1 MNADSKYYPL
11 HTYLRQQS
19 LDQLTLTLAEIESL
33 LGVPLPASARSRR
46 AWWSNRSRGAVQANA
61 WMEAGYHVETID
73 LGREQITFRKPGVIY
88 NVRREGDTILWD
100 ADLIKSLRHQM
111 QWTQIDLA
119 NQIAMRQQTISEWE
133 NGLYEPKRSSSKL
146 LTLIAEKAGF
156 EYQTIKPKIED

>member
-11 HTYLRQQS
+11 HTYLQQQS
-19 LDQLTLTLAEIESL
+19 LDELTLTLADIETL
-33 LGVPLPASARSRR
+33 LGAPLPASARSRR

-73 LGREQITFRKPGVIY
+73 LDQEQITFRKPGVIY
-88 NVRREGDTILWD
+88 NVQREGDTVLWN
-100 ADLIKSLRHQM
+100 ADLIKSLRHHM

-119 NQIAMRQQTISEWE
+119 NQLAMRQQTISEWE

-146 LTLIAEKAGF
+146 LTLVAEKAGF
-156 EYQTIKPKIED
+156 EYRTKD